1 MQFEAVKPDRL
12 YIKVANQLSRFI
24 AEGQIKPGQKFPA
37 ERDLA
42 ERLGVSRPTVR
53 EAMIALELQGV
64 IEIRTGSGI
73 YVTKKKP
80 KLEVKDKGI
89 GPFEILETRMLLE
102 PEACAL
108 AATRITEDQLQQLR
122 QTYREMEEEEKQ
134 ADSSEQADWK
144 FHNIIANASQNSAF
158 FAVVDWLWELRNQS
172 ELHTAFS
179 ERIRREG
186 IHPILEDHLAII
198 EALEA
203 RDPEAAREAMRKHL
217 ENASE
222 AAATHFNNPI
232 D

>member
-24 AEGQIKPGQKFPA
+24 ADGKIKPGQKFPA

-108 AATRITEDQLQQLR
+108 AATRISDEQLDQLRL
-122 QTYREMEEEEKQ
+122 TYREMEEEEKQ
-134 ADSSEQADWK
+134 ENSSEQADWK
-144 FHNIIANASQNSAF
+144 FHNIIANASQNSAI

-186 IHPILEDHLAII
+186 IHPILEDHQAII
-198 EALEA
+198 EALAA
-203 RDPEAAREAMRKHL
+203 RNPEAARDAMRNHL

-222 AAATHFNNPI
+222 AAATHFNNPL
-232 D
+232 